1 MNVVVPLTSSA
12 TFIVR
17 VSDVNDETPVIAV
30 TNGNINFQEEQPV
43 GTGVPFGISATDAD
57 SGDKLTFSLSGQRS
71 RIEVRAGKGHS
82 FE

>member
-1 MNVVVPLTSSA
+1 MNDVATQTSSA

-17 VSDVNDETPVIAV
+17 VSDVNDESPVIAV
-30 TNGNINFQEEQPV
+30 TNGNINLQEEQPV